1 MIFVIS
7 QQDRR
12 AELHL
17 TEVLD
22 MLLPAS
28 HCQILMS
35 SEIDNDMKRRYSN
48 SSTLNSSL
56 TKCITMQKIQR
67 WPHFFKL
74 KKINKTAQRFCAG
87 FNIKSELFHV
97 LFLFPCFPFFPSPT
111 SQEIKQQIAAM
122 FFYIFLG
129 YIMGIFWRKSVGCS
143 TFASI

>member
-28 HCQILMS
+28 HCQIVMS

-56 TKCITMQKIQR
+56 TKCITMQKI
-67 WPHFFKL
+67 
-74 KKINKTAQRFCAG
+74 
-87 FNIKSELFHV
+87 
-97 LFLFPCFPFFPSPT
+97 
-111 SQEIKQQIAAM
+111 
-122 FFYIFLG
+122 
-129 YIMGIFWRKSVGCS
+129 
-143 TFASI
+143 